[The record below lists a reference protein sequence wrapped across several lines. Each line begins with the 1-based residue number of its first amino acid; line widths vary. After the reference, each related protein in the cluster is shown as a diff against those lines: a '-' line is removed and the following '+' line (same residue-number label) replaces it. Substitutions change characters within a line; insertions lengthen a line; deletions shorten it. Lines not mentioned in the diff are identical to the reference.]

1 MTFRNCVAVDLGA
14 SSGRVMLARYER
26 ECRSLTLREIHRFN
40 NGLHSQNG
48 YVTWDVDSLESAIRL
63 GLNKVCEEG
72 IRIDSIGIDTW
83 GVDFVLLD
91 QQGQRVGLP
100 VAYRDSRTNGLMAQ
114 AQQQLGKRDIYQRSG
129 IQFLPFN
136 TLYQLRA
143 LTEQQPELIPHIAHA
158 LLMPDYFS
166 YRLTGKMNW
175 EYTNATTTQL
185 VNINSDDW
193 DESLLAWSGAN
204 KAWFGRPTHP
214 GNVIGHWICP
224 QGNEIPVVAVA
235 SHDTASA
242 VIASPLNGSRAAYL
256 SSGTWSLMGFESQ
269 TPFTN
274 DTALAAN
281 ITNEGGAE
289 GRYRVLKNIMGLWL
303 LQRVLQER
311 QINDLPALIA
321 ATQALPA
328 CRFIINPNDDRF
340 INPDEMCSEIQAACR
355 EMAQP
360 IPESDA
366 ELARCIFDS
375 LALLYADVLHELA
388 KQRFAAVGIDVEEA
402 LRQLD
407 RLPVSMHCWQ
417 GDDVSGFENPE
428 GSLTGG
434 IQATGNYPGKA
445 RNASELRADLEQAM
459 RLIPGPKR
467 LNLHAIYLESDT
479 PVSRDQ
485 IKPEHFKNW
494 VEWAKANQLGL
505 DFNPSCFSHPLSADG
520 FTLSHPDDSIRQ
532 FWIDHCKA
540 SRRVSAYFG
549 EQLGTPSVMNIWIPD
564 GMKDITV
571 DRLAP
576 RQRLLAALDEVISEK
591 LDPAHHI
598 DAVESKLFGIGAESY
613 TVGSNEFY
621 MGYATSRQ
629 TALCLDAGH
638 FHPTEVI
645 SDKISAA
652 MLYVPQLLLHVSRPV
667 RWDSDHVVLLDDET
681 QAIASEIVRHDLFDR
696 VHIGLDFF
704 DASINRIAAWVIGT
718 RNMKK
723 ALLRALLE
731 PSAELR
737 KLEAAGDYTA
747 RLALLEEQKSLPWQ
761 AVWEMYCQRH
771 DTPAGSEWLES
782 VRAYEKAILSQ
793 RG

>member
-1 MTFRNCVAVDLGA
+1 M
-14 SSGRVMLARYER
+14 
-26 ECRSLTLREIHRFN
+26 
-40 NGLHSQNG
+40 
-48 YVTWDVDSLESAIRL
+48 
-63 GLNKVCEEG
+63 
-72 IRIDSIGIDTW
+72 
-83 GVDFVLLD
+83 
-91 QQGQRVGLP
+91 
-100 VAYRDSRTNGLMAQ
+100 
-114 AQQQLGKRDIYQRSG
+114 
-129 IQFLPFN
+129 
-136 TLYQLRA
+136 
-143 LTEQQPELIPHIAHA
+143 
-158 LLMPDYFS
+158 
-166 YRLTGKMNW
+166 
-175 EYTNATTTQL
+175 TTQL
-185 VNINSDDW
+185 
-193 DESLLAWSGAN
+193 EQAW
-204 KAWFGRPTHP
+204 
-214 GNVIGHWICP
+214 
-224 QGNEIPVVAVA
+224 
-235 SHDTASA
+235 
-242 VIASPLNGSRAAYL
+242 
-256 SSGTWSLMGFESQ
+256 
-269 TPFTN
+269 
-274 DTALAAN
+274 
-281 ITNEGGAE
+281 
-289 GRYRVLKNIMGLWL
+289 
-303 LQRVLQER
+303 
-311 QINDLPALIA
+311 
-321 ATQALPA
+321 
-328 CRFIINPNDDRF
+328 
-340 INPDEMCSEIQAACR
+340 
-355 EMAQP
+355 
-360 IPESDA
+360 
-366 ELARCIFDS
+366 
-375 LALLYADVLHELA
+375 ELA

-428 GSLTGG
+428 GLLTGG

-445 RNASELRADLEQAM
+445 RNASELRAD
-459 RLIPGPKR
+459 
-467 LNLHAIYLESDT
+467 
-479 PVSRDQ
+479 
-485 IKPEHFKNW
+485 
-494 VEWAKANQLGL
+494 
-505 DFNPSCFSHPLSADG
+505 G
-520 FTLSHPDDSIRQ
+520 FTLSHADDRIRQ

-591 LDPAHHI
+591 LNPAHHI

-621 MGYATSRQ
+621 LGYATSRQ

-731 PSAELR
+731 PTAELR

-747 RLALLEEQKSLPWQ
+747 RLALLEEQKSLSWQ

-771 DTPAGSEWLES
+771 DTPAGSEWLEN
-782 VRAYEKAILSQ
+782 VRAYEKEILSR